1 MDHATTLLQ
10 VRELSATF
18 GRHAAAAPVVKGIS
32 FDIAAGEAVG
42 FVGESGC
49 GKSVTARALM
59 RLAPEGSS
67 VRWSGQVLFRGQD
80 LLKLSP
86 AAMQDVRGRR
96 IAMVFQDPMSSLNPV
111 LTVGAQ
117 IDDIIRRHMGLSAAA
132 ARQRTVELLGLV
144 GIREPEQRA
153 NDYPHQFSGGMRQR
167 VLIAIAVS
175 CKPDL
180 LIADE
185 PTTALDV
192 TVQAQILRLLMRLRR
207 ELGMALMLITHDF
220 GVIAGMVERVYVML
234 DGSIV
239 ETGSTDAV
247 FANPQHPYTIG
258 LMGAIPSVGDE
269 VERLTQIDGAM
280 PRLTAIPSGCAFNPR
295 CTRVNDVP
303 DGRCMRE
310 RPGLLPAG
318 KTDAACWLH
327 DLRIKTPSPSQGEG
341 RDGGLRAR
349 TRLRQ
354 GERIAQQRRH
364 RAVTGD
370 GGAVDLDE

>member
-1 MDHATTLLQ
+1 MGRAATLLQ
-10 VRELSATF
+10 VRELSASF
-18 GRHAAAAPVVKGIS
+18 GRKAAAAPVVKAIS
-32 FDIAAGEAVG
+32 FDIAVGEAVG

-59 RLAPEGSS
+59 RLAPEGSP
-67 VRWSGQVLFRGQD
+67 VRWSGQVLFQGQD
-80 LLKLSP
+80 LLQLSP

-117 IDDIIRRHMGLSAAA
+117 IDDIIRRHMGLGAAA
-132 ARQRTVELLGLV
+132 ARRRTVELLGLV

-192 TVQAQILRLLMRLRR
+192 TVQAQILRLLMRLRK
-207 ELGMALMLITHDF
+207 ELGMALMLITHDL

-247 FANPQHPYTIG
+247 FANPQHSYTRS
-258 LMGAIPSVGDE
+258 LLAAV
-269 VERLTQIDGAM
+269 
-280 PRLTAIPSGCAFNPR
+280 PRLDAMG
-295 CTRVNDVP
+295 RV
-303 DGRCMRE
+303 
-310 RPGLLPAG
+310 
-318 KTDAACWLH
+318 
-327 DLRIKTPSPSQGEG
+327 Q
-341 RDGGLRAR
+341 
-349 TRLRQ
+349 
-354 GERIAQQRRH
+354 
-364 RAVTGD
+364 
-370 GGAVDLDE
+370 

>member
-1 MDHATTLLQ
+1 MNAAANLLQ
-10 VRELSATF
+10 VRALSASF
-18 GRHAAAAPVVKGIS
+18 GRNAAAAPVVKAIS
-32 FDIAAGEAVG
+32 FDIGAGEAVG

-67 VRWSGQVLFRGQD
+67 VRWSGQVLFQGQD
-80 LLKLSP
+80 LLQLSP

-117 IDDIIRRHMGLSAAA
+117 IDDIIRRHMGMSAVA

-144 GIREPEQRA
+144 GIRDPEQRA

-192 TVQAQILRLLMRLRR
+192 TVQAQILRLLMRLRKD
-207 ELGMALMLITHDF
+207 LGMALLLITHDF

-239 ETGSTDAV
+239 ETGLTDVV
-247 FANPQHPYTIG
+247 FADPQHSYTRS
-258 LMGAIPSVGDE
+258 LLAAV
-269 VERLTQIDGAM
+269 
-280 PRLTAIPSGCAFNPR
+280 PRL
-295 CTRVNDVP
+295 
-303 DGRCMRE
+303 
-310 RPGLLPAG
+310 
-318 KTDAACWLH
+318 DAA
-327 DLRIKTPSPSQGEG
+327 G
-341 RDGGLRAR
+341 RLG
-349 TRLRQ
+349 
-354 GERIAQQRRH
+354 
-364 RAVTGD
+364 
-370 GGAVDLDE
+370 